1 MLKHNPT
8 HLFPKFSASA
18 SPLQLHVP
26 PPPKKTTK
34 NIKGKKKLQLPLH
47 LISYPTKIIL
57 ATSLKSTK
65 APNGWERSRKVEQQ
79 IMLLG
84 GRCEGWMMAIVGC
97 SLCSGGAVD
106 VGVPH
111 WDSGHIHMLEN
122 NQ

>member
-1 MLKHNPT
+1 MVFPLCQCSHFVA
-8 HLFPKFSASA
+8 LFSVG
-18 SPLQLHVP
+18 Q
-26 PPPKKTTK
+26 
-34 NIKGKKKLQLPLH
+34 IYYLH
-47 LISYPTKIIL
+47 LTFHAIEVKNKSQ
-57 ATSLKSTK
+57 STK

-97 SLCSGGAVD
+97 SFCSGGAVD